1 MRFKSLSPFR
11 YFLWLCFKFANLFSC
26 GVSSAVNATQRI
38 SQFGLCRFVSVL
50 LIWFFGTHAASP
62 GRVGGSILAVV
73 TSCSVESFFFFF
85 SSLFFFL
92 APPPAYGGSWAR
104 D

>member
-1 MRFKSLSPFR
+1 MLLEAVSQHTDALFFLFYSFTYLGFILDSFYCYVFKL
-11 YFLWLCFKFANLFSC
+11 ANLFSC
-26 GVSSAVNATQRI
+26 GGSSAVNATQRI
-38 SQFGLCRFVSVL
+38 SQFGLCRFVSLL

-85 SSLFFFL
+85 
-92 APPPAYGGSWAR
+92 
-104 D
+104 